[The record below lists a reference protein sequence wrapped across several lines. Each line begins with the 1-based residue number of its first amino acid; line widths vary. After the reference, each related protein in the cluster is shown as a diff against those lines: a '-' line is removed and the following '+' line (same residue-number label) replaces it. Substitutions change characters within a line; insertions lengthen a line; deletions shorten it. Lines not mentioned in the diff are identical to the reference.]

1 MHCKAPVS
9 FRFVSES
16 KRVGESTCKRNGRS
30 PILTNPD
37 AMVSSED
44 TLFTVHKLH
53 IFRLSKDIICK
64 DTKAG
69 NIISWTIRPRFIPF
83 SWSVKTTCTNPAS
96 VLEVAIVTPSYP
108 CKVQDKS
115 PHQTLLALEYWISH
129 NVKVPNDD
137 RAKKEDDMTNDQTE
151 HKL

>member
-1 MHCKAPVS
+1 MRYMHCKAPVS

-53 IFRLSKDIICK
+53 IFRLSKNIICK
-64 DTKAG
+64 DTKAR
-69 NIISWTIRPRFIPF
+69 NISYHEPYTTKFHTI
-83 SWSVKTTCTNPAS
+83 
-96 VLEVAIVTPSYP
+96 
-108 CKVQDKS
+108 
-115 PHQTLLALEYWISH
+115 LLIC
-129 NVKVPNDD
+129 
-137 RAKKEDDMTNDQTE
+137 
-151 HKL
+151 